1 LHYLGLVGRPLG
13 SLNRSTGRSVILGC
27 ALGLASA
34 SLSARVAVA
43 QEASAGAAKAD
54 DAKAAPLS
62 AQGAKLAQASKA
74 LEQLSYSEA
83 QQLAFEVVQ
92 SGKATSDELAQ
103 AYFTIG
109 VVEASND
116 NEVESTDS
124 FYLALMLKPALLFP
138 PGGSPKIRARLNEAR
153 SRVTEVGVLEARAS
167 VVAGVLE
174 VSLRNDPLKLVK
186 HAEVVMTRAGGD
198 VGRANLEK
206 DAMRAQVESDVQS
219 IQVVLYDEV
228 GNQLKVIDVDPGKAG
243 GSPLRQG
250 DSAGAPSVWQHWGLW
265 AGVAGALA
273 IGGTY
278 FVLES
283 GSIQGDIDDA
293 KKEPVPDETEVSRLE
308 DSRDRVNL
316 YGVVGLSMAGAAAV
330 TAGAF
335 LIFGGDSA
343 DKPKTEAATE
353 ARLVPSVAPGHLG
366 AQFSMRF

>member
-1 LHYLGLVGRPLG
+1 MHYLGLVGRRLG
-13 SLNRSTGRSVILGC
+13 SLSRATARSAVLGC

-34 SLSARVAVA
+34 SLSAGVAA
-43 QEASAGAAKAD
+43 GAEEASADAAKE
-54 DAKAAPLS
+54 APLS

-74 LEQLSYSEA
+74 LEQLNYSEA
-83 QQLAFEVVQ
+83 QQLSFDVVQ

-103 AYFTIG
+103 AYFNIG

-116 NEVESTDS
+116 NEVESTDA
-124 FYLALMLKPALLFP
+124 FYVALMLKPNLLFP
-138 PGGSPKIRARLNEAR
+138 PGGSPKIRQRLNEAR

-167 VVAGVLE
+167 VVHGVLE

-186 HAEVVMTRAGGD
+186 HTEVLMTRAGGD
-198 VGRANLEK
+198 VGKATLEK
-206 DAMRAQVESDVQS
+206 DAMRAEVDSDVQS

-228 GNQLKVIDVDPGKAG
+228 GNQLKVIDVNPGKAG
-243 GSPLRQG
+243 STPPGQ
-250 DSAGAPSVWQHWGLW
+250 SAGVGSASVWQHWGLW

-283 GSIQGDIDDA
+283 GNIQGDIDDA
-293 KKEPVPDETEVSRLE
+293 NGQPVPDETEVARLE

-330 TAGAF
+330 TAGAL

-343 DKPKTEAATE
+343 EKPKTEGATE
-353 ARLVPSVAPGHLG
+353 ACLVPSVAPGHLG